1 MNNNLLNTFEN
12 YFQLKRQQH
21 NQSTTEKNLNVP
33 QANIFLNG
41 SYLTALSAIKGWNA
55 LPLMDNQN

>member
-12 YFQLKRQQH
+12 YFQLKRQEH
-21 NQSTTEKNLNVP
+21 NQSTTEKNLNEP